1 MIDGR
6 RRWERYSDGRVETNE
21 CAGGFEMTS
30 DNELLDIITDRHFN
44 PEQIRRFLKI
54 LTLELMGRTRT
65 ADRDCVSVRAL
76 PRPGDGLWPHWLPYR
91 ADEYELHVDLALG
104 VLLNIIGRYQGGSLG
119 QHEVIDVAFD
129 EPLNHNLFTYE
140 PAPCEQFQPKAP
152 LFEELSREKAIS
164 RMPFQI
170 LFPTSMHQSEYRLSN
185 IQYHRP
191 RWAGD
196 RSDLCFSYV
205 SMSGFRSVWVCE
217 GAEPDAELDDYDWE
231 RLTHEGIAQTE
242 IRISDSGKAEDQ
254 RIIAFEQSGTY
265 VTVYSDLDRTRLIEI
280 ALSFK
285 AATDNQTG
293 CPDDGWGGSHCYPF

>member
-1 MIDGR
+1 M
-6 RRWERYSDGRVETNE
+6 
-21 CAGGFEMTS
+21 
-30 DNELLDIITDRHFN
+30 
-44 PEQIRRFLKI
+44 
-54 LTLELMGRTRT
+54 RT
-65 ADRDCVSVRAL
+65 VST
-76 PRPGDGLWPHWLPYR
+76 
-91 ADEYELHVDLALG
+91 
-104 VLLNIIGRYQGGSLG
+104 Q
-119 QHEVIDVAFD
+119 
-129 EPLNHNLFTYE
+129 
-140 PAPCEQFQPKAP
+140 AP

-170 LFPTSMHQSEYRLSN
+170 LFPTSMHQSEYRLAN